1 MGRYNFQLDLATAKE
16 TEKEAVEKLHK
27 WLKIKN
33 VHFNRDY
40 KYDFRLEFEDGT
52 NPRTYEVKEDFQ
64 CGQTGNTVVEYEC
77 RGKDS
82 GITTTEADY
91 WIYKFDDGFYQIS
104 VPKLRQVIKEQL
116 YFREVVGGDRG
127 SNTKMYLFRLSTLK
141 KRMQK
146 L

>member
-1 MGRYNFQLDLATAKE
+1 MGKYNFRLDLATAKE

-27 WLKIKN
+27 HLKIKN
-33 VHFNRDY
+33 VSFNTDY
-40 KYDFRLEFEDGT
+40 KYDFRLEFEGT
-52 NPRTYEVKEDFQ
+52 TKPRTYEVKEDFQ

-82 GITTTEADY
+82 GITTTEADF
-91 WIYKFDDGFYQIS
+91 WIYKLDDGFYQIS
-104 VPKLRQVIKEQL
+104 TEKLRGVIKEEL

-127 SNTKMYLFRLSTLK
+127 SNTKMYLFRLPTLK